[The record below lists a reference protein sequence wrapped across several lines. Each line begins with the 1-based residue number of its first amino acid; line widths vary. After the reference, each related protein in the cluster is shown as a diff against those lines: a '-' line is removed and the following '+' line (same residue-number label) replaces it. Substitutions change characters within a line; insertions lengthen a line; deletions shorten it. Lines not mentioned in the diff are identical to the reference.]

1 MKKLVILATL
11 VLTGCESLPEGK
23 DNTTDQWER
32 IAEVSV
38 IPGVYKV
45 TDIEDGVICY
55 YVVGGF
61 GAFNRGPT
69 GISCLAASL
78 PSSEE

>member
-11 VLTGCESLPEGK
+11 GLTGCVQSLPEGK

-32 IAEVSV
+32 IAEVSM

-55 YVVGGF
+55 YVVGGY
-61 GAFNRGPT
+61 GDWSRGPNS
-69 GISCLAASL
+69 ISCLAAQL
-78 PSSEE
+78 

>member
-11 VLTGCESLPEGK
+11 GLAGCVQSLPEGK

-32 IAEVSV
+32 IAEVPEA
-38 IPGVYKV
+38 PGVYKV

-55 YVVGGF
+55 YVVGG
-61 GAFNRGPT
+61 AAYNRGPNS
-69 GISCLAASL
+69 ISCLAAQL
-78 PSSEE
+78 

>member
-32 IAEVSV
+32 IAEVSI

-55 YVVGGF
+55 YVVGG
-61 GAFNRGPT
+61 AAYNRGPN
-69 GISCLAASL
+69 GISCLAAQL
-78 PSSEE
+78 